1 MREYSL
7 AQYLVHS
14 ECSICYYFYCLIVS
28 SLLTSNSAFLF
39 QKRQILSLFF
49 GSFFEVYS
57 MKYVYEVYRNEVTFT
72 MLCQSRVYNK
82 VIQLYIRYI
91 YIYTHTHTHTSLFR
105 FFTIIGYYKILNI
118 VPHAM
123 QQVLVVYLL
132 HIQQCV
138 PVNPKLLIYSS
149 PQAHFPLW

>member
-82 VIQLYIRYI
+82 VIQLYICYI
-91 YIYTHTHTHTSLFR
+91 YIYTHTHTYIPFQ
-105 FFTIIGYYKILNI
+105 ILY
-118 VPHAM
+118 H
-123 QQVLVVYLL
+123 YRLL
-132 HIQQCV
+132 QDIE
-138 PVNPKLLIYSS
+138 YSS
-149 PQAHFPLW
+149 PCYAVGPCCISTSYIVVCTC